1 MSVQGDNLTAIA
13 NAIRTKDGTSAPI
26 PAEDFADRI
35 LAIPTGGG
43 GIDTSDATATAADIL
58 SGETAYARG
67 SKITGTIPTRSSSN
81 VTASGRTVTVAS
93 GYYPSQVSRSISTA
107 TQATPSISV
116 SSSGL
121 ITASAT
127 QSAGYVS
134 SGTKSDTYQLT
145 TQAGR
150 TIIPS
155 TTQQTACTSG
165 RYTTGNIYVAG
176 DSDLV
181 ASNIK
186 SGVNIFGVTGTYTG
200 SGGGGN
206 IKFDSIS
213 SYESG
218 NLINVSIGD
227 SLYVEVTAT
236 VQYNIEKLLAFR
248 ISIGDSWDNYILLEA
263 IADFPDEGMAQNPNS
278 SHITVSENNT
288 SAIMSFT
295 GQNNVLTVSTSAN
308 SLTVTVNN
316 MSLYGDYSLPSVPY
330 NFYGEVLYI

>member
-116 SSSGL
+116 NSSGL

-134 SGTKSDTYQLT
+134 SGTKSNTYQLT

-150 TIIPS
+150 TITPS

-181 ASNIK
+181 ASNIR
-186 SGVNIFGVTGTYTG
+186 SGVNIFGVTGTYAG
-200 SGGGGN
+200 SGGGDVKYSQLYRSMNLPFSNG
-206 IKFDSIS
+206 SIS
-213 SYESG
+213 ATISFTLDEACDKLLCVFCSFFAQSKWSNIFNLLFYAAMPNEGIPNVPPPETSSLMIGENSFQGDYLVVGNYAINSGTVTFTVSG
-218 NLINVSIGD
+218 NSLQMNLNELGVNAPNDYYDIHGFV
-227 SLYVEVTAT
+227 LYV
-236 VQYNIEKLLAFR
+236 
-248 ISIGDSWDNYILLEA
+248 
-263 IADFPDEGMAQNPNS
+263 
-278 SHITVSENNT
+278 
-288 SAIMSFT
+288 
-295 GQNNVLTVSTSAN
+295 
-308 SLTVTVNN
+308 
-316 MSLYGDYSLPSVPY
+316 
-330 NFYGEVLYI
+330 

>member
-58 SGETAYARG
+58 SSKTAYARG

-81 VTASGRTVTVAS
+81 VTANGRTVTVAS

-121 ITASAT
+121 ITASSN

-134 SGTKSDTYQLT
+134 GGTTSSTHQLS
-145 TQAGR
+145 TQSGR
-150 TIIPS
+150 TITPGTS
-155 TTQQTACTSG
+155 QQTACASG

-181 ASNIK
+181 ASNIR
-186 SGVNIFGVTGTYTG
+186 SGVNIFGVTGTYAG
-200 SGGGGN
+200 SGGGILDMEYSFTYGYTN
-206 IKFDSIS
+206 SIGYSGS
-213 SYESG
+213 SASG
-218 NLINVSIGD
+218 YRLSIRCPSGSWSDYGKALVSICLFGNYSD
-227 SLYVEVTAT
+227 YPVTLIT
-236 VQYNIEKLLAFR
+236 NI
-248 ISIGDSWDNYILLEA
+248 DNPTSYFSVIN
-263 IADFPDEGMAQNPNS
+263 ITDQSPN
-278 SHITVSENNT
+278 TQVSG
-288 SAIMSFT
+288 S
-295 GQNNVLTVSTSAN
+295 
-308 SLTVTVNN
+308 
-316 MSLYGDYSLPSVPY
+316 Y
-330 NFYGEVLYI
+330 LYIDIPAYTIQMLEELGDWNGTASNVMSGTWIFR

>member
-67 SKITGTIPTRSSSN
+67 SKITGNIPTRSSSN
-81 VTASGRTVTVAS
+81 VTTSGRTVTIPA
-93 GYYPSQVSRSISTA
+93 GYYPSQVSKSISTV

-116 SSSGL
+116 SSNGL

-134 SGTKSDTYQLT
+134 TGTKSATHQLS
-145 TQAGR
+145 TQSGK
-150 TIIPS
+150 TITPGTS
-155 TTQQTACTSG
+155 QQTACASG

-181 ASNIK
+181 ASNIR

-200 SGGGGN
+200 SGGGNVKYSQLYRSMNLPFSNG
-206 IKFDSIS
+206 SIS
-213 SYESG
+213 ATISFTLDEACDKLLCVFCSFFAQSKWSNIFNLLFYAAMPNEGIPNVPPPETSSLMIGENSFQGDYLVVGNYAINSGTVTFAVSG
-218 NLINVSIGD
+218 NSLQMNLNELGVNAPNDYYDIHGFV
-227 SLYVEVTAT
+227 LYV
-236 VQYNIEKLLAFR
+236 
-248 ISIGDSWDNYILLEA
+248 
-263 IADFPDEGMAQNPNS
+263 
-278 SHITVSENNT
+278 
-288 SAIMSFT
+288 
-295 GQNNVLTVSTSAN
+295 
-308 SLTVTVNN
+308 
-316 MSLYGDYSLPSVPY
+316 
-330 NFYGEVLYI
+330 

>member
-26 PAEDFADRI
+26 SAEDFADRI

-93 GYYPSQVSRSISTA
+93 GYYPTQVSRSISTA

-134 SGTKSDTYQLT
+134 SGTKSNTYQLT

-150 TIIPS
+150 TITPS
-155 TTQQTACTSG
+155 TTQQTACASG

-181 ASNIK
+181 ASNIR

-200 SGGGGN
+200 EPSGG
-206 IKFDSIS
+206 
-213 SYESG
+213 SG
-218 NLINVSIGD
+218 NTTTVYVNSNYARNNIYMSGNTIEITNASVTSSSNVVALNLVFGISTEGYFQLVYPAVFINGRVFD
-227 SLYVEVTAT
+227 LTAPYAYLY
-236 VQYNIEKLLAFR
+236 Y
-248 ISIGDSWDNYILLEA
+248 
-263 IADFPDEGMAQNPNS
+263 QN
-278 SHITVSENNT
+278 ENNGQT
-288 SAIMSFT
+288 YYSEYAINCSNGLIT
-295 GQNNVLTVSTSAN
+295 LSIAGWDGAGAPVWDTYDDAN
-308 SLTVTVNN
+308 
-316 MSLYGDYSLPSVPY
+316 YGYY
-330 NFYGEVLYI
+330 CFE

>member
-1 MSVQGDNLTAIA
+1 MSIQEDNLTAIA

-26 PAEDFADRI
+26 PAENFASRI

-43 GIDTSDATATAADIL
+43 LDTSDATATASDIL

-81 VTASGRTVTVAS
+81 VTASGNTVTVQS
-93 GYYPSQVSRSISTA
+93 GYYPSQVSRSISTVS
-107 TQATPSISV
+107 QATPSISV

-121 ITASAT
+121 ITASSN

-134 SGTKSDTYQLT
+134 GGTTSDTYQLT

-150 TIIPS
+150 TITPGTS
-155 TTQQTACTSG
+155 QQTACASG

-181 ASNIK
+181 ASNIR

-206 IKFDSIS
+206 ATTVYINSNSARNNIIVDYSSIKINNSGTTANSKLVAMNILLGSTYNGYWQLVYPAVFYGGQPFHMVSYFAFLYFYNTNNNVISYSEYSI
-213 SYESG
+213 ECG
-218 NLINVSIGD
+218 G
-227 SLYVEVTAT
+227 
-236 VQYNIEKLLAFR
+236 
-248 ISIGDSWDNYILLEA
+248 NYIFLFNSGSSSGA
-263 IADFPDEGMAQNPNS
+263 GTPTWDTSDEYNYGYYC
-278 SHITVSENNT
+278 
-288 SAIMSFT
+288 FT
-295 GQNNVLTVSTSAN
+295 
-308 SLTVTVNN
+308 
-316 MSLYGDYSLPSVPY
+316 
-330 NFYGEVLYI
+330 